1 MVPHR
6 LLLTGATGFVGRHV
20 LAALPNGFELHCV
33 SRKTGSK
40 ENAIWHQADLRDSKA
55 AADLIRE
62 VQPTHLAHL
71 AWNTEHGKFW
81 HAQDNIAWRDAG
93 IEMASA
99 FAECGGRRLI
109 IAGTG
114 AEYTT
119 DAISPIDELSNDLS
133 PATLYGQAKRDFFLA
148 ASGIAAAHKV
158 SFSWPRIFNA
168 YGEDEPVGRLVPS
181 IINAIL
187 RGEPAKCSS
196 GIQQRDFVDSRDL
209 GGAIAKLIF
218 SEVEGPVNL
227 GSGQD
232 ATIGDIARLI
242 GDLMGRSDL
251 IALGALPDREG
262 EPAIQVPD
270 LKRMRDDLKYKPKI
284 NHKRGLQDAIGWWR
298 AKLSA

>member
-1 MVPHR
+1 MAPHR

-20 LAALPNGFELHCV
+20 LTALPTELELHCV
-33 SRKTGSK
+33 SRNTDGA
-40 ENAIWHQADLRDSKA
+40 ENVIWHQVDLRDSKA
-55 AADLIRE
+55 VADLIRE

-93 IEMASA
+93 IEMTSA

-114 AEYTT
+114 AEYTA
-119 DAISPIDELSNDLS
+119 DAVSPINELSNLLS
-133 PATLYGQAKRDFFLA
+133 PVTLYGQAKRDLFLA
-148 ASGIAAAHKV
+148 ARDIAAAHKV

-168 YGEDEPVGRLVPS
+168 YGEGEPAGRLVPS

-187 RGEPAKCSS
+187 RGERAKCSS
-196 GIQQRDFVDSRDL
+196 GIQQRDFVDTRDL
-209 GGAIAKLIF
+209 GSAIAKLIF
-218 SEVEGPVNL
+218 SGVEGPINL

-242 GDLMGRSDL
+242 GDLMDRSDL

-262 EPAIQVPD
+262 EPVVQVPD
-270 LKRMRDDLKYKPKI
+270 LKRMREDLKYKPKI
-284 NHKRGLQDAIGWWR
+284 NHKRGLQDAIDWWCAR
-298 AKLSA
+298 LSA

>member
-1 MVPHR
+1 MAPHR

-20 LAALPNGFELHCV
+20 LTALPTELELHCV
-33 SRKTGSK
+33 SRNTDGA
-40 ENAIWHQADLRDSKA
+40 ENVIWHQVDLRDSKA
-55 AADLIRE
+55 VADLIRE

-93 IEMASA
+93 IEMTSA

-114 AEYTT
+114 AEYTA
-119 DAISPIDELSNDLS
+119 DAVSPINELSNLLS
-133 PATLYGQAKRDFFLA
+133 PVTLYGQAKRDLFLS
-148 ASGIAAAHKV
+148 ASDIAAAHKV

-168 YGEDEPVGRLVPS
+168 YGEGEPAGRLVPS

-187 RGEPAKCSS
+187 RGERAKCSS
-196 GIQQRDFVDSRDL
+196 GIQQRDFVDTRDL
-209 GGAIAKLIF
+209 GSAIAKLIF
-218 SEVEGPVNL
+218 SGVEGPINL

-242 GDLMGRSDL
+242 GDLMDRSDL

-262 EPAIQVPD
+262 EPVVQVPD
-270 LKRMRDDLKYKPKI
+270 LKRMREDLKYKPKI
-284 NHKRGLQDAIGWWR
+284 NHKRGLQDAIDWWCAR
-298 AKLSA
+298 LSA

>member
-1 MVPHR
+1 MAPHR
-6 LLLTGATGFVGRHV
+6 LLLTGARGFVGRHV
-20 LAALPNGFELHCV
+20 LAALPDGLELHCV
-33 SRKTGSK
+33 SRNTGDT
-40 ENAIWHQADLRDSKA
+40 ENAIWHQVDLRDSKA
-55 AADLIRE
+55 IADLIRE

-81 HAQDNIAWRDAG
+81 HAQDNIAWREAG
-93 IEMASA
+93 IEMTSV

-114 AEYTT
+114 AEYTANA
-119 DAISPIDELSNDLS
+119 DSPIGELSNFLS
-133 PATLYGQAKRDFFLA
+133 PATLYGQAKRDLFLA

-168 YGEDEPVGRLVPS
+168 YGEGEPAGRLVPS

-196 GIQQRDFVDSRDL
+196 GIQQRDFVDTRDL
-209 GGAIAKLIF
+209 GRAIAKLIF
-218 SEVEGPVNL
+218 SEVEGPINL

-262 EPAIQVPD
+262 EPAVQVPD
-270 LKRMRDDLKYKPKI
+270 LKRMHDDLKYKPKI
-284 NHKRGLQDAIGWWR
+284 NHKRGLQDAINWWR
-298 AKLSA
+298 ANSRA

>member
-1 MVPHR
+1 MAPHR

-20 LAALPNGFELHCV
+20 LTALPTELELHCV
-33 SRKTGSK
+33 SRNTDGA
-40 ENAIWHQADLRDSKA
+40 ENAIWHQVDLRDSKA
-55 AADLIRE
+55 VADLIRE

-93 IEMASA
+93 IEMTSA

-114 AEYTT
+114 AEYTA
-119 DAISPIDELSNDLS
+119 DAVSPINELSNLLS
-133 PATLYGQAKRDFFLA
+133 PATLYGQAKRDLFLA
-148 ASGIAAAHKV
+148 ARDIAAAHKV

-168 YGEDEPVGRLVPS
+168 YGEGEPAGRLVPS

-196 GIQQRDFVDSRDL
+196 GIQQRDFVDTRDL
-209 GGAIAKLIF
+209 GSAIAKLIF
-218 SEVEGPVNL
+218 SGVEGPINL

-232 ATIGDIARLI
+232 ATIGDIARQI
-242 GDLMGRSDL
+242 GDLMDRSDL

-262 EPAIQVPD
+262 EPVVQVPD
-270 LKRMRDDLKYKPKI
+270 LKRMREDLKYKPKI
-284 NHKRGLQDAIGWWR
+284 NHKRGLQDAIDWWC